1 MRRRD
6 GLLVVLLGSFAVC
19 ACRGEIALS
28 GPEGDGGL
36 ESRTLEAG
44 SNGSSSGNGGSGGS
58 GSSTGSGGSTGAG
71 SGGSGSSS
79 GPGCGGAPSGSSSG
93 SGGTPVLLAH
103 VNSPAGIVVDAT
115 SAYVASYEI
124 GPVYRVAL
132 DGSGSAV
139 MLDAVSATTVAIN
152 TTSVYTVSPSG
163 GNAPQGLVVGCAKT
177 GCNGQYTTLASGQDS
192 VWGVAADDVNVYW
205 TDQSGGATTGVFKAP
220 IGGGPPVLL
229 SAAGPANEVVASG
242 GQLFYAGAIGDA
254 PGSEGLMRVSVNGGL
269 PTVLVPPD
277 PNHSVESLTV
287 DCANVYYETT
297 DGTIAQ
303 VPIGGGTPTT
313 LVTGAGEGLLQ
324 LAVDADRVYFGST
337 QGDVASVPIGGGAV
351 TTLAP
356 GAGPIGIAVDANSV
370 YWTNRDEGTVMK
382 VAK

>member
-6 GLLVVLLGSFAVC
+6 GLLALLLGSLAVC

-36 ESRTLEAG
+36 DSRTLEAG
-44 SNGSSSGNGGSGGS
+44 SNGSSSASGGS
-58 GSSTGSGGSTGAG
+58 SSSTSSGGSTG
-71 SGGSGSSS
+71 SGTAGSGSSS
-79 GPGCGGAPSGSSSG
+79 GGPCAGIPAGSG
-93 SGGTPVLLAH
+93 SGSDGTPVLLAH
-103 VNSPAGIVVDAT
+103 VNSPSGIVVDAT
-115 SAYVASYEI
+115 NAYVASYEI

-139 MLDAVSATTVAIN
+139 MLDAIGQNNVAIN
-152 TTSVYTVSPSG
+152 TTGVYTVAG
-163 GNAPQGLVVGCAKT
+163 GGGDVPQGIVVGCAKT
-177 GCNGQYTTLASGQDS
+177 GCNSQYTTLATGQNG

-205 TDQSGGATTGVFKAP
+205 TNQQDVGGIFEAP
-220 IGGGPPVLL
+220 IGGGPAVML
-229 SAAGPANEVVASG
+229 SGAGPAGSVVA
-242 GQLFYAGAIGDA
+242 
-254 PGSEGLMRVSVNGGL
+254 NGGRVFYEGATTTTSPGFGETGVL
-269 PTVLVPPD
+269 TVSATGGPPTVLVPPN
-277 PNHSVESLTV
+277 PNYNVVALTV
-287 DCANVYYETT
+287 DCVNVYYETT

-313 LVTGAGEGLLQ
+313 LVTGAGRGLLQ
-324 LAVDADRVYFGST
+324 LAVDSDRVYFGST

-356 GAGPIGIAVDANSV
+356 GAGSIGIAVDANNV

-382 VAK
+382 LAK